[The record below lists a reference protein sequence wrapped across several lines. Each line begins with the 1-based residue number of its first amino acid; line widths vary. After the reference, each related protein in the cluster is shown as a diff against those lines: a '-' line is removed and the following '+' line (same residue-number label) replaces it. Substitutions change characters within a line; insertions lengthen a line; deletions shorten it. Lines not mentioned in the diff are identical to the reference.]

1 MPDIFTLYREIV
13 EEGHQET
20 LARDPRIQFGTPT
33 RQYLGAT
40 ILPERQVR
48 ENSFSE
54 SDVRFFATPAND
66 ATRYSE
72 PQMKAGELGASQDI
86 KLGEI
91 DIARQLTGRDFDN
104 IRAIAATNPNAAKA
118 QLIAWLNTALNL
130 SIVEKE
136 EIQRWQLIVDAIIRI
151 RGTDGKTSDVGFASP
166 PEHRITIPSGTT
178 AAPTGWYGAQDPME
192 AIFYMKTLL
201 NSKGYELARI
211 IGDSDLTAVLAT
223 NQVMQGRLGVFTVSD
238 GTLTQ
243 RTGLVSK
250 AALDAYFG
258 GFGLPAIEEYNLTY
272 RSQTGTGFFKPRGA
286 MVFVAATGR
295 SETIDLGDAGLQ
307 IVENTAGYYAIGTA
321 VGEDAPGRVI
331 RTESRNLKPVGIY
344 GQGFQTS
351 LPINQEAEGIG
362 VISVL
367 KPA

>member
-1 MPDIFTLYREIV
+1 MLFWTV
-13 EEGHQET
+13 
-20 LARDPRIQFGTPT
+20 
-33 RQYLGAT
+33 
-40 ILPERQVR
+40 
-48 ENSFSE
+48 
-54 SDVRFFATPAND
+54 FFIKASLIGNPA
-66 ATRYSE
+66 Y
-72 PQMKAGELGASQDI
+72 

-104 IRAIAATNPNAAKA
+104 IRAIAPTNPNAAKA

-130 SIVEKE
+130 SIVEKQ

-151 RGTDGKTSDVGFASP
+151 RGTDGKTSDVGFAAP
-166 PEHRITIPSGTT
+166 VEHRLTIPSGTVGI
-178 AAPTGWYGAQDPME
+178 PTGWYGTVDPME

-211 IGDSDLTAVLAT
+211 IGDSDITAALAL
-223 NQVMQGRLGVFTVSD
+223 NPVMQGRTGVFTVNS

-258 GFGLPAIEEYNLTY
+258 GFGLPAMEEYNLTY
-272 RSQTGTGFFKPRGA
+272 RTQTGSGFFKPRGS
-286 MVFVAATGR
+286 MVFIAATGR
-295 SETIDLGDAGLQ
+295 NETIDLGDAGLQ

-331 RTESRNLKPVGIY
+331 RTEARNLKPVGIY
-344 GQGFQTS
+344 GQAFQTS
-351 LPINQEAEGIG
+351 LPGNLESDGIA
-362 VISVL
+362 VL
-367 KPA
+367 KIPKPVAA